1 MQVAQLQS
9 TANSP
14 TTSYGPYALRPNDQV
29 RVQVYNEPDITG
41 DYQVD
46 SAGYLSIPLAGRV
59 KAAGLTA
66 SQLER
71 SITSRLKGGILND
84 PRVTIQV
91 STYAP
96 IYIHGE
102 VKKSGEFPFR
112 PGLTVMDAVAAAG
125 GFTYRADD
133 SRAYVRRS
141 GTCGVRLSSRRAR
154 SRFSRRQHQNT
165 RTIFLIIK
173 CAAVASIDGS
183 SAQRHHARLWNI
195 CPRYVGHQ
203 LIFSHG
209 DFSAV
214 SQARLHAL

>member
-1 MQVAQLQS
+1 MLQSLFKRTGLKLALLAAALALAGCSASGNSDLAFPVQVAQLQTNGS
-9 TANSP
+9 LPA
-14 TTSYGPYALRPNDQV
+14 TSYGPYALRPNDQV

-71 SITSRLKGGILND
+71 SIMSRLRGGILND

-141 GTCGVRLSSRRAR
+141 GTAAEFVYPLDAR
-154 SRFSRRQHQNT
+154 VLVFPG
-165 RTIFLIIK
+165 
-173 CAAVASIDGS
+173 D
-183 SAQRHHARLWNI
+183 NI
-195 CPRYVGHQ
+195 RIPERY
-203 LIFSHG
+203 F
-209 DFSAV
+209 
-214 SQARLHAL
+214 

>member
-1 MQVAQLQS
+1 MVQSFLKSTGLKLVGLAIALALAGCSTAGNSDIAFPMQVGQLQP

-141 GTCGVRLSSRRAR
+141 GAAAEFVYPLDAR
-154 SRFSRRQHQNT
+154 VLVFPG
-165 RTIFLIIK
+165 
-173 CAAVASIDGS
+173 D
-183 SAQRHHARLWNI
+183 NI
-195 CPRYVGHQ
+195 RIPERY
-203 LIFSHG
+203 F
-209 DFSAV
+209 
-214 SQARLHAL
+214 

>member
-1 MQVAQLQS
+1 MVQSFLKSTGLKLVGLAIALALAGCSTAGNSDIAFPMQVAQLQP

-14 TTSYGPYALRPNDQV
+14 KTSYGPYALRPNDQV
-29 RVQVYNEPDITG
+29 RVQVYNEPDING

-66 SQLER
+66 SQLEH

-141 GTCGVRLSSRRAR
+141 GAAAEFVYPLDAR
-154 SRFSRRQHQNT
+154 VLVFPG
-165 RTIFLIIK
+165 
-173 CAAVASIDGS
+173 D
-183 SAQRHHARLWNI
+183 NI
-195 CPRYVGHQ
+195 RIPERY
-203 LIFSHG
+203 F
-209 DFSAV
+209 
-214 SQARLHAL
+214 

>member
-1 MQVAQLQS
+1 MVQSFLKSTGLKLAGLAIALALAGCSTAGNSDIAFPMQVAQLQP

-66 SQLER
+66 SQLEH

-141 GTCGVRLSSRRAR
+141 GAAAEFVYPLDAR
-154 SRFSRRQHQNT
+154 VLVFPG
-165 RTIFLIIK
+165 
-173 CAAVASIDGS
+173 D
-183 SAQRHHARLWNI
+183 NI
-195 CPRYVGHQ
+195 RIPERY
-203 LIFSHG
+203 F
-209 DFSAV
+209 
-214 SQARLHAL
+214 

>member
-1 MQVAQLQS
+1 MVRSFLKSTGLKLVGLAIALALAGCSTAGNSDIAFPMQVAQLQP

-141 GTCGVRLSSRRAR
+141 GAAAEFVYPLDAR
-154 SRFSRRQHQNT
+154 VLVFPG
-165 RTIFLIIK
+165 
-173 CAAVASIDGS
+173 D
-183 SAQRHHARLWNI
+183 NI
-195 CPRYVGHQ
+195 RIPERY
-203 LIFSHG
+203 F
-209 DFSAV
+209 
-214 SQARLHAL
+214 

>member
-1 MQVAQLQS
+1 MVQSFLKSTGLKLAGLAIALALAGCSTAGNSDIAFPMQVAQLQP

-14 TTSYGPYALRPNDQV
+14 KTSYGPYALRPNDQV

-66 SQLER
+66 SQLEH

-141 GTCGVRLSSRRAR
+141 GAAAEFVYPLDAR
-154 SRFSRRQHQNT
+154 VLVFPG
-165 RTIFLIIK
+165 
-173 CAAVASIDGS
+173 D
-183 SAQRHHARLWNI
+183 NI
-195 CPRYVGHQ
+195 RIPERY
-203 LIFSHG
+203 F
-209 DFSAV
+209 
-214 SQARLHAL
+214 

>member
-1 MQVAQLQS
+1 MVQSFLKSTGLKLAGLAIALALAGCSTAGNSDIAFPMQVAQLQP

-141 GTCGVRLSSRRAR
+141 GTSAEFVFPLDAR
-154 SRFSRRQHQNT
+154 VLVFPG
-165 RTIFLIIK
+165 
-173 CAAVASIDGS
+173 D
-183 SAQRHHARLWNI
+183 NI
-195 CPRYVGHQ
+195 RIPERY
-203 LIFSHG
+203 F
-209 DFSAV
+209 
-214 SQARLHAL
+214 

>member
-1 MQVAQLQS
+1 MLQSFFKFTGLKLAILAVALALAGCSADGNSDIAFPMQVAQLQS
-9 TANSP
+9 TGNSP
-14 TTSYGPYALRPNDQV
+14 TTSYGSYALRPNDQV

-46 SAGYLSIPLAGRV
+46 SAGFLSIPLAGRV

-71 SITSRLKGGILND
+71 SITSRLRGGILND
-84 PRVTIQV
+84 PRVSIQV

-141 GTCGVRLSSRRAR
+141 GTAAELVYTLDAR
-154 SRFSRRQHQNT
+154 VLVFPGDNIRIPERF
-165 RTIFLIIK
+165 F
-173 CAAVASIDGS
+173 
-183 SAQRHHARLWNI
+183 
-195 CPRYVGHQ
+195 
-203 LIFSHG
+203 
-209 DFSAV
+209 
-214 SQARLHAL
+214 

>member
-1 MQVAQLQS
+1 MVQSFLKSTGLKLAGLAIALALAGCSTAGNSDIAFPMQVAQLQP

-141 GTCGVRLSSRRAR
+141 GAAAEFVYPLDAR
-154 SRFSRRQHQNT
+154 VLVFPG
-165 RTIFLIIK
+165 
-173 CAAVASIDGS
+173 D
-183 SAQRHHARLWNI
+183 NI
-195 CPRYVGHQ
+195 RIPERY
-203 LIFSHG
+203 F
-209 DFSAV
+209 
-214 SQARLHAL
+214 

>member
-1 MQVAQLQS
+1 MLQSIFNLAGLKFALLAAALALAGCSTGGNSDSAFPMQVAQLQ
-9 TANSP
+9 TTGNSP
-14 TTSYGPYALRPNDQV
+14 ATSYGAYALRPNDQV

-41 DYQVD
+41 DYQID

-59 KAAGLTA
+59 RAAGLTA

-71 SITSRLKGGILND
+71 SITSRLRSGILND

-141 GTCGVRLSSRRAR
+141 GTAAEFVYPLDAR
-154 SRFSRRQHQNT
+154 VLVFPG
-165 RTIFLIIK
+165 
-173 CAAVASIDGS
+173 D
-183 SAQRHHARLWNI
+183 NI
-195 CPRYVGHQ
+195 RIPERY
-203 LIFSHG
+203 F
-209 DFSAV
+209 
-214 SQARLHAL
+214 

>member
-1 MQVAQLQS
+1 MVQSFLKSTGLKLVGLAIALALAGCSTAGNSDIAFPMQVAQLQP

-14 TTSYGPYALRPNDQV
+14 KTSYGPYALRPNDQV

-66 SQLER
+66 SQLEH

-141 GTCGVRLSSRRAR
+141 G
-154 SRFSRRQHQNT
+154 
-165 RTIFLIIK
+165 
-173 CAAVASIDGS
+173 AAAEFVYPLDALVLVFPGD
-183 SAQRHHARLWNI
+183 NI
-195 CPRYVGHQ
+195 RIPERY
-203 LIFSHG
+203 F
-209 DFSAV
+209 
-214 SQARLHAL
+214 

>member
-1 MQVAQLQS
+1 MLQSLFKLIGLKLASLAIALALAGCSTAGNSDIAFPMQVAQLHS
-9 TANSP
+9 TASSP

-46 SAGYLSIPLAGRV
+46 SAGHLSIPLAGRV

-96 IYIHGE
+96 I
-102 VKKSGEFPFR
+102 
-112 PGLTVMDAVAAAG
+112 
-125 GFTYRADD
+125 
-133 SRAYVRRS
+133 
-141 GTCGVRLSSRRAR
+141 
-154 SRFSRRQHQNT
+154 
-165 RTIFLIIK
+165 
-173 CAAVASIDGS
+173 
-183 SAQRHHARLWNI
+183 
-195 CPRYVGHQ
+195 
-203 LIFSHG
+203 
-209 DFSAV
+209 
-214 SQARLHAL
+214 

>member
-1 MQVAQLQS
+1 MLQSFFNRTSLKLAFLAAALALAGCSASGNSDLALPMQVAQLQTTGS
-9 TANSP
+9 SP
-14 TTSYGPYALRPNDQV
+14 ATSYGLYALRPNDQV

-71 SITSRLKGGILND
+71 SITSRLRGGILND

-141 GTCGVRLSSRRAR
+141 GTAAEFVYPLDAR
-154 SRFSRRQHQNT
+154 VLVFPG
-165 RTIFLIIK
+165 
-173 CAAVASIDGS
+173 D
-183 SAQRHHARLWNI
+183 NI
-195 CPRYVGHQ
+195 RIPERY
-203 LIFSHG
+203 F
-209 DFSAV
+209 
-214 SQARLHAL
+214 

>member
-1 MQVAQLQS
+1 MVQSFLKSTGLKLVGLAIALALAGCSTAGNSDIAFPMQVDHLQP

-66 SQLER
+66 SQLEH

-141 GTCGVRLSSRRAR
+141 GAAAEFVYPLDAR
-154 SRFSRRQHQNT
+154 VLVFPGDNI
-165 RTIFLIIK
+165 TI
-173 CAAVASIDGS
+173 
-183 SAQRHHARLWNI
+183 
-195 CPRYVGHQ
+195 PERY
-203 LIFSHG
+203 F
-209 DFSAV
+209 
-214 SQARLHAL
+214 

>member
-1 MQVAQLQS
+1 MLQSFLKLAGLKLASLAIALALAGCSTAGNSDIAFPMQVGQLQP

-141 GTCGVRLSSRRAR
+141 GAAAEFVYPLDAR
-154 SRFSRRQHQNT
+154 VLVFPG
-165 RTIFLIIK
+165 
-173 CAAVASIDGS
+173 D
-183 SAQRHHARLWNI
+183 NI
-195 CPRYVGHQ
+195 RIPERY
-203 LIFSHG
+203 F
-209 DFSAV
+209 
-214 SQARLHAL
+214 

>member
-1 MQVAQLQS
+1 MVQSFLKSTGLKLVGLAIALALAGCSTAGNSDIAFPMQVAQLQP

-14 TTSYGPYALRPNDQV
+14 KTSYGPYALRPNDQV

-66 SQLER
+66 SQLEH

-141 GTCGVRLSSRRAR
+141 GAAAEFVYPLDAR
-154 SRFSRRQHQNT
+154 VLVFPG
-165 RTIFLIIK
+165 
-173 CAAVASIDGS
+173 D
-183 SAQRHHARLWNI
+183 NI
-195 CPRYVGHQ
+195 RIPERY
-203 LIFSHG
+203 F
-209 DFSAV
+209 
-214 SQARLHAL
+214 

>member
-1 MQVAQLQS
+1 MLQSFLKLAGSKLASLAVALALAGCSTAGNSDIAFPMQVAQLQS
-9 TANSP
+9 TGNSA

-102 VKKSGEFPFR
+102 VKRIGEFPFR

-141 GTCGVRLSSRRAR
+141 GTAAEFVYPLDAR
-154 SRFSRRQHQNT
+154 VLVFPG
-165 RTIFLIIK
+165 
-173 CAAVASIDGS
+173 D
-183 SAQRHHARLWNI
+183 NI
-195 CPRYVGHQ
+195 RIPERY
-203 LIFSHG
+203 F
-209 DFSAV
+209 
-214 SQARLHAL
+214 

>member
-1 MQVAQLQS
+1 MVRSFLKSTGLKLAGLAIALALAGCSTAGNSDIAFPMQVAQLQP

-141 GTCGVRLSSRRAR
+141 GAAAEFVYPLDAR
-154 SRFSRRQHQNT
+154 VLVFPG
-165 RTIFLIIK
+165 
-173 CAAVASIDGS
+173 D
-183 SAQRHHARLWNI
+183 NI
-195 CPRYVGHQ
+195 RIPERY
-203 LIFSHG
+203 F
-209 DFSAV
+209 
-214 SQARLHAL
+214 

>member
-1 MQVAQLQS
+1 MVQSFLKSTGLKLAGLAIALALAGCSTAGNSDIAFPMQVGQLQP

-66 SQLER
+66 SQLEH

-141 GTCGVRLSSRRAR
+141 GAAAEFVYPLDAR
-154 SRFSRRQHQNT
+154 VLVFPG
-165 RTIFLIIK
+165 
-173 CAAVASIDGS
+173 D
-183 SAQRHHARLWNI
+183 NI
-195 CPRYVGHQ
+195 RIPERY
-203 LIFSHG
+203 F
-209 DFSAV
+209 
-214 SQARLHAL
+214 

>member
-1 MQVAQLQS
+1 MLQSFFKLIGLKLASLAIALALAGCSTAGNSDIAFPMQVAQLQS

-112 PGLTVMDAVAAAG
+112 PA
-125 GFTYRADD
+125 
-133 SRAYVRRS
+133 
-141 GTCGVRLSSRRAR
+141 
-154 SRFSRRQHQNT
+154 
-165 RTIFLIIK
+165 
-173 CAAVASIDGS
+173 
-183 SAQRHHARLWNI
+183 
-195 CPRYVGHQ
+195 
-203 LIFSHG
+203 
-209 DFSAV
+209 
-214 SQARLHAL
+214 

>member
-1 MQVAQLQS
+1 MVQSFLKSTGLKLAGLAIALALAGCSTAGNSDIAFPMQVAQLQP

-14 TTSYGPYALRPNDQV
+14 KTSYGPYALRPNDQV

-141 GTCGVRLSSRRAR
+141 GAAAEFVYPLDAR
-154 SRFSRRQHQNT
+154 VLVFPG
-165 RTIFLIIK
+165 
-173 CAAVASIDGS
+173 D
-183 SAQRHHARLWNI
+183 NI
-195 CPRYVGHQ
+195 RIPERY
-203 LIFSHG
+203 F
-209 DFSAV
+209 
-214 SQARLHAL
+214 

>member
-1 MQVAQLQS
+1 MLQSFLKLIGLKLASLAIALALAGCSTAGNSDIAFPMQVAQLQS

-125 GFTYRADD
+125 GFTYPADD

-141 GTCGVRLSSRRAR
+141 GTSAESVYPLDAR
-154 SRFSRRQHQNT
+154 VLVFPG
-165 RTIFLIIK
+165 
-173 CAAVASIDGS
+173 D
-183 SAQRHHARLWNI
+183 NI
-195 CPRYVGHQ
+195 RIPERY
-203 LIFSHG
+203 F
-209 DFSAV
+209 
-214 SQARLHAL
+214 

>member
-1 MQVAQLQS
+1 MVQSFLKSTGLKLASLAIALALAGCSTAGNSDIAFPMQVAQLQP

-141 GTCGVRLSSRRAR
+141 GAAAEFVYPLDAR
-154 SRFSRRQHQNT
+154 VLVFPG
-165 RTIFLIIK
+165 
-173 CAAVASIDGS
+173 D
-183 SAQRHHARLWNI
+183 NI
-195 CPRYVGHQ
+195 RIPERY
-203 LIFSHG
+203 F
-209 DFSAV
+209 
-214 SQARLHAL
+214 

>member
-1 MQVAQLQS
+1 MVQSFLKSTGLKLVGLAIALALAGCSTAGNSDIAFPMQVAQLQP

-141 GTCGVRLSSRRAR
+141 GAAAEFVYPLDAR
-154 SRFSRRQHQNT
+154 VLVFPG
-165 RTIFLIIK
+165 
-173 CAAVASIDGS
+173 D
-183 SAQRHHARLWNI
+183 NI
-195 CPRYVGHQ
+195 RIPERY
-203 LIFSHG
+203 F
-209 DFSAV
+209 
-214 SQARLHAL
+214 

>member
-1 MQVAQLQS
+1 MLQSFLKLAGLKLASLAIALALAGCSSAGNSDIAFPMQVAQLQP

-14 TTSYGPYALRPNDQV
+14 KTSYGPYALRPNDQV

-141 GTCGVRLSSRRAR
+141 GAAAEFVYPLDAR
-154 SRFSRRQHQNT
+154 VLVFPG
-165 RTIFLIIK
+165 
-173 CAAVASIDGS
+173 D
-183 SAQRHHARLWNI
+183 NI
-195 CPRYVGHQ
+195 RIPERY
-203 LIFSHG
+203 F
-209 DFSAV
+209 
-214 SQARLHAL
+214 

>member
-1 MQVAQLQS
+1 MLQSFLKFSGLKFAGLAVALVLAGCSTAGNSDIAFPMQVAQLQPPG
-9 TANSP
+9 NSP
-14 TTSYGPYALRPNDQV
+14 TTYGAYALRPNDQI
-29 RVQVYNEPDITG
+29 RIQVYNEPDITG

-112 PGLTVMDAVAAAG
+112 PGLTVMDAVAAVG

-141 GTCGVRLSSRRAR
+141 GAAAEFVYPLDAR
-154 SRFSRRQHQNT
+154 VLVFPG
-165 RTIFLIIK
+165 
-173 CAAVASIDGS
+173 D
-183 SAQRHHARLWNI
+183 NI
-195 CPRYVGHQ
+195 RIPERY
-203 LIFSHG
+203 F
-209 DFSAV
+209 
-214 SQARLHAL
+214 

>member
-1 MQVAQLQS
+1 MVQSFLKSTGLKLAGLAIALALAGCSTAGNSDIAFPMQVGQLQP

-141 GTCGVRLSSRRAR
+141 GAAAEFVYPLDAR
-154 SRFSRRQHQNT
+154 VLVFPG
-165 RTIFLIIK
+165 
-173 CAAVASIDGS
+173 D
-183 SAQRHHARLWNI
+183 NI
-195 CPRYVGHQ
+195 RIPERY
-203 LIFSHG
+203 F
-209 DFSAV
+209 
-214 SQARLHAL
+214 

>member
-1 MQVAQLQS
+1 MLQSFLKLAGMKLASLAIALALAGCSTAGNSDTAFPMQVAQLQP

-14 TTSYGPYALRPNDQV
+14 KTSYGPYALRPNDQV

-141 GTCGVRLSSRRAR
+141 GAAAEFVYPLDAR
-154 SRFSRRQHQNT
+154 VLVFPG
-165 RTIFLIIK
+165 
-173 CAAVASIDGS
+173 D
-183 SAQRHHARLWNI
+183 NI
-195 CPRYVGHQ
+195 RIPERY
-203 LIFSHG
+203 F
-209 DFSAV
+209 
-214 SQARLHAL
+214 

>member
-1 MQVAQLQS
+1 MLQSFLKLAGLKLASLAIALALAGCSTAGNSDIAFPMQVAQLQP

-14 TTSYGPYALRPNDQV
+14 KTSYGPYALRPNDQV

-66 SQLER
+66 SQLEH

-141 GTCGVRLSSRRAR
+141 GAAAEFVYPLDAR
-154 SRFSRRQHQNT
+154 VLVFPG
-165 RTIFLIIK
+165 
-173 CAAVASIDGS
+173 D
-183 SAQRHHARLWNI
+183 NI
-195 CPRYVGHQ
+195 RIPERY
-203 LIFSHG
+203 F
-209 DFSAV
+209 
-214 SQARLHAL
+214 

>member
-1 MQVAQLQS
+1 MLQRVLKLAGLKLASLAIAVALAGCSTAGNSDIAFPMQVAQLQP

-14 TTSYGPYALRPNDQV
+14 KTSYGPYALRPNDQV

-66 SQLER
+66 SQLEH

-141 GTCGVRLSSRRAR
+141 GAAAEFVYPLDAR
-154 SRFSRRQHQNT
+154 VLVFPG
-165 RTIFLIIK
+165 
-173 CAAVASIDGS
+173 D
-183 SAQRHHARLWNI
+183 NI
-195 CPRYVGHQ
+195 RIPDRY
-203 LIFSHG
+203 F
-209 DFSAV
+209 
-214 SQARLHAL
+214 

>member
-1 MQVAQLQS
+1 MRCAPMIRFES
-9 TANSP
+9 KF
-14 TTSYGPYALRPNDQV
+14 TTNPILPVIIRLIAPVTCRF
-29 RVQVYNEPDITG
+29 
-41 DYQVD
+41 
-46 SAGYLSIPLAGRV
+46 PLAGRV

-84 PRVTIQV
+84 PRVSVQV

-102 VKKSGEFPFR
+102 VKKSGDFPFR

-141 GTCGVRLSSRRAR
+141 GTAAELVYPLDTRVLVFPGDNIRIPE
-154 SRFSRRQHQNT
+154 RF
-165 RTIFLIIK
+165 F
-173 CAAVASIDGS
+173 
-183 SAQRHHARLWNI
+183 
-195 CPRYVGHQ
+195 
-203 LIFSHG
+203 
-209 DFSAV
+209 
-214 SQARLHAL
+214 

>member
-1 MQVAQLQS
+1 MLQSIFNLAGLKFALLAAALALAGCSTGGNSDSAFPMQVAQLQ
-9 TANSP
+9 TTGNSP
-14 TTSYGPYALRPNDQV
+14 ATSYGAYALRPNDQV
-29 RVQVYNEPDITG
+29 RIQVYNEPDITG
-41 DYQVD
+41 DYQID

-71 SITSRLKGGILND
+71 SITSRLRSGILND

-141 GTCGVRLSSRRAR
+141 GTAAEFVYPLDAR
-154 SRFSRRQHQNT
+154 VLVFPG
-165 RTIFLIIK
+165 
-173 CAAVASIDGS
+173 D
-183 SAQRHHARLWNI
+183 NI
-195 CPRYVGHQ
+195 RIPERY
-203 LIFSHG
+203 F
-209 DFSAV
+209 
-214 SQARLHAL
+214 

>member
-1 MQVAQLQS
+1 MVQSFLKSTGLKLAGLAVALALAGCSTAGNSDIAFPMQVAQLQP

-141 GTCGVRLSSRRAR
+141 GAAAEFVYPLDAR
-154 SRFSRRQHQNT
+154 VLVFPG
-165 RTIFLIIK
+165 
-173 CAAVASIDGS
+173 D
-183 SAQRHHARLWNI
+183 NI
-195 CPRYVGHQ
+195 RIPERY
-203 LIFSHG
+203 F
-209 DFSAV
+209 
-214 SQARLHAL
+214 